1 MIQIANT
8 ASVFGL
14 RPEMMIA
21 ILVAQAAFAKAG
33 VPAIITSA
41 VDGRHGNGSHHY
53 KGLALDFRTRHL
65 PASVT
70 AQQVAVE
77 MRNNLGPEFQV
88 IVEPTHIHC
97 EYDPQQP
104 AAPRS
109 LK

>member
-14 RPEMMIA
+14 RPEMLIVVM
-21 ILVAQAAFAKAG
+21 VAQSAFNKAG

-65 PASVT
+65 PPSIGP
-70 AQQVAVE
+70 QQIATD
-77 MRNNLGPEFQV
+77 MRNCLGPEFQV
-88 IVEPTHIHC
+88 VVEPTHIHV